1 MSSLRTSV
9 LSAAEKNGSTALG
22 HMSLASWV
30 HLRKGRSW
38 TTTRSDE
45 DMEVF
50 RQGSL
55 CLPVGKKKNALGIST
70 G

>member
-22 HMSLASWV
+22 HMSLASWA

-38 TTTRSDE
+38 TTRSDE

-55 CLPVGKKKNALGIST
+55 CLRVGKKKMHLA
-70 G
+70 